1 MQHIEDNEQMILI
14 RWAQFESGRH
24 PELSLLFHVPNG
36 GKRSKVEAAR
46 FKAMGVQAGVPDLFL
61 PVPRGAYHGLF
72 IEMKA
77 PKGRTSNAQN
87 TWIEKLKSNGYAVK
101 VCYHTL
107 MKNSCLQSI
116 STRRCRLWL
125 RRETAGEPRK
135 R

>member
-14 RWAQFESGRH
+14 RWAQFES
-24 PELSLLFHVPNG
+24 

-101 VCYHTL
+101 VCYGFESAQQTL
-107 MKNSCLQSI
+107 LSYLDEK
-116 STRRCRLWL
+116 
-125 RRETAGEPRK
+125 
-135 R
+135 

>member
-77 PKGRTSNAQN
+77 PKWRTSDAQN

-101 VCYHTL
+101 VCYGFESAQQTL
-107 MKNSCLQSI
+107 LSYLDEK
-116 STRRCRLWL
+116 
-125 RRETAGEPRK
+125 
-135 R
+135 

>member
-36 GKRSKVEAAR
+36 GKRSKV
-46 FKAMGVQAGVPDLFL
+46 L

-77 PKGRTSNAQN
+77 PKGRTSDAQN

-101 VCYHTL
+101 VCYGFESAQQTL
-107 MKNSCLQSI
+107 LSYLDEK
-116 STRRCRLWL
+116 
-125 RRETAGEPRK
+125 
-135 R
+135 